1 MKVNS
6 THRITVALR
15 MAGIAGQDKLNGIF
29 EHLSEGNRWQL
40 SIFRSTH
47 EFTGETVKREIERG
61 TEGFIVG
68 IPGADSALSALAASE
83 TPTVIMNVSGII
95 EKRTKNIAFVRSDSE
110 AIGRAAAREL
120 LKQGVYRCFGY
131 AGYRINE
138 DWSRDRGR
146 AFRDELEK
154 VGRECRM
161 FDFAHFADKIENLAT
176 TTEWLNSLP
185 KPCGILASCDDRAFE
200 IVNACRQAGIK
211 VPGEIAVLGINNDPI
226 LCENSDPRLSSVQP
240 DFIQEGRLAATIL
253 GRMLSSES
261 YRRRQRG
268 NVYSIGVR
276 QIIHRDSTRPISEA
290 GLLIQKALAYIH
302 KNATKGIGV
311 QDVARHLKISY
322 SLLNLRFQELQRES
336 VYETILNV
344 RLETVRAMLKSS
356 QEPIDAIAE
365 KCGWSTP
372 ASLKKIF
379 KQRFGMSMRD
389 YRSSFIG

>member
-1 MKVNS
+1 
-6 THRITVALR
+6 
-15 MAGIAGQDKLNGIF
+15 
-29 EHLSEGNRWQL
+29 
-40 SIFRSTH
+40 
-47 EFTGETVKREIERG
+47 
-61 TEGFIVG
+61 
-68 IPGADSALSALAASE
+68 
-83 TPTVIMNVSGII
+83 
-95 EKRTKNIAFVRSDSE
+95 
-110 AIGRAAAREL
+110 
-120 LKQGVYRCFGY
+120 
-131 AGYRINE
+131 
-138 DWSRDRGR
+138 
-146 AFRDELEK
+146 
-154 VGRECRM
+154 
-161 FDFAHFADKIENLAT
+161 
-176 TTEWLNSLP
+176 LP

-290 GLLIQKALAYIH
+290 GLLIQKALAYIQ

-322 SLLNLRFQELQRES
+322 SLLNIRFQELQRES